1 VFRCRIEEFKD
12 EAIPI
17 LLSLAREEGW
27 ISHPWEFR
35 FLRTAFP
42 QGALAAR
49 DESGYVGFVTALRHG
64 RSGWIGNLIVRK
76 DRRGAGIGRSL
87 FEQALQLLTSR
98 GVQTI
103 WLTASAQGRP
113 LYEQQGFSSIDRICR
128 WQGSGGIR
136 QAQELPAL
144 RRVIELDAEA
154 WGDRRDQLLL
164 ATAGRGV
171 LHGSSAGF
179 LVCQDQGGIHQLGP
193 WIAPEKEGREL
204 FEAAIDGSPKG
215 TLVVDMPE
223 RNQQGATLLAER
235 GFSCSGST
243 DLMIYGVIPP
253 YRPELIHGLATLG
266 SMG

>member
-1 VFRCRIEEFKD
+1 MFRCCIEEFKD
-12 EAIPI
+12 EAIPT

-49 DESGYVGFVTALRHG
+49 DGSGYVGFVTALRHG

-76 DRRGAGIGRSL
+76 DRRGGGVGRAL

-98 GVQTI
+98 GVETI

-113 LYEQQGFSSIDRICR
+113 LYEQQGFSSIDRIRR
-128 WQGSGGIR
+128 WQGSGSIR
-136 QAQELPAL
+136 QAEQLPAL
-144 RRVIELDAEA
+144 RRMMELDAEA
-154 WGDRRDQLLL
+154 WGDRRDQLIL

-193 WIAPEKEGREL
+193 WIAPAEEGGEL
-204 FEAAIDGSPKG
+204 FEAAIDGSQKG

-223 RNQQGATLLAER
+223 RNKQGATLLMER
-235 GFSCSGST
+235 GFRCCAST
-243 DLMIYGVIPP
+243 ELMIYGVVPH

-266 SMG
+266 SLG